1 MKRKIIPGII
11 VLGFVATTLLTGCG
25 SSSDGDSSSEVATS
39 SASTPA
45 ADDPTDPA
53 TVLGT
58 DNINEVIA
66 SYTGENSTLPASFGT
81 PEPKPLTIGWVA
93 ALNANELN
101 SQVGYAIEK
110 AVGAIGGELIAL
122 DANGDPAAHVTQIQ
136 KLINQGVDGIIV
148 WPLDAT
154 ALVPALQQA
163 KDAGIAITAME
174 VTPNGS
180 VDLGPVD
187 GQVIYGRD
195 IDAYLAAKL
204 MSELYP
210 GAQIASNKFAVPVPS
225 INYYADRV
233 NYWAGQFGLKIA
245 DTVDNPSD
253 NVAGGE
259 QMAGPV
265 FAQYPDVKG
274 WLAYN
279 DASALGVTAAARSAG
294 LVVTAF
300 GQNGEDATIPAVESG
315 QIALTV
321 QPPADLWGRELVNGI
336 LLVKAGKTI
345 PKSIFPGVGNVI
357 TKETVANAAPLKD
370 IIDAAFAN

>member
-1 MKRKIIPGII
+1 MKYRIMPAMI
-11 VLGFVATTLLTGCG
+11 VLGVMATTVLTGCG
-25 SSSDGDSSSEVATS
+25 SNSDGSSSSAAPTS
-39 SASTPA
+39 AASTTA
-45 ADDPTDPA
+45 GGDPTDPSA
-53 TVLGT
+53 ILGA
-58 DNINEVIA
+58 DNIKSVIA

-81 PEPKPLTIGWVA
+81 PEVKPLKIGWVA

-110 AVGAIGGELIAL
+110 AVAAIGGELIAL
-122 DANGDPAAHVTQIQ
+122 DANGDPAAQVTQIQ
-136 KLINQGVDGIIV
+136 KLINQDVDGIIV

-174 VTPNGS
+174 VTPDGS

-195 IDAYLAAKL
+195 IDAYIAAKL

-210 GAQIASNKFAVPVPS
+210 GAQIASNRFAVPVPS

-233 NYWAGQFGLKIA
+233 NYWAEQFGLKVV

-259 QMAGPV
+259 QMAGPI

-279 DASALGVTAAARSAG
+279 DASALGVTAASRSAG
-294 LVVTAF
+294 LNVTAF
-300 GQNGEDATIPAVESG
+300 GQNGEDATIPAIESG

-336 LLVKAGKTI
+336 LLVKAGQTI

-357 TKETVANAAPLKD
+357 TKETVASAAPLKN
-370 IIDAAFAN
+370 IIDDAFAN